1 MEVKGKVQ
9 IAQQATFDQL
19 VLASPTPVVVDFWAP
34 WCVYCRKLAPTY
46 EGLATQMSGELK
58 FVTVNVDE
66 ERDLQQRFGVSSLPT
81 LKFFCSGREVGE
93 FVGAAP
99 RQQLEAMFR
108 QMLRGYQECL
118 DSSSPLKAG

>member
-1 MEVKGKVQ
+1 MEAKGKVQ
-9 IAQQATFDQL
+9 IANHANFDQV

-99 RQQLEAMFR
+99 RQQLEATFR
-108 QMLRGYQECL
+108 QMLRGYKECL
-118 DSSSPLKAG
+118 DSSSPLKTG

>member
-1 MEVKGKVQ
+1 METTMKVQ
-9 IAQQATFDQL
+9 SANRANFDQM
-19 VLASPTPVVVDFWAP
+19 VLSSPTPVVVDFWAP

-46 EGLATQMSGELK
+46 EDLAARMGGELK

-99 RQQLEAMFR
+99 KQQLEATFKD
-108 QMLRGYQECL
+108 MLRSYKECL

>member
-1 MEVKGKVQ
+1 MEAKGKVQ
-9 IAQQATFDQL
+9 IANQSNFDQV
-19 VLASPTPVVVDFWAP
+19 VLASPTPIVVDFWAP
-34 WCVYCRKLAPTY
+34 WCVHCRKLAPTY
-46 EGLATQMSGELK
+46 EDLAAQMGGELK

-99 RQQLEAMFR
+99 KQQLEATFKH
-108 QMLRGYQECL
+108 MLRSYKECL
-118 DSSSPLKAG
+118 DSSSPLQAG